1 MRAGFLGLPDGVG
14 HVEICAEISLETATV
29 AAPTFPR
36 TARLTRPSEFK
47 RVFRQPVVSSDHW
60 FRVLACR
67 GNESVSRLGMA
78 VSRSSER
85 TSVGRNRI
93 KRVVRESFRHRFAP
107 DGENAPVVP
116 LDIVVLPRP
125 GCATISNAELFR
137 SLDLHWARIVAKF
150 TERKWET

>member
-1 MRAGFLGLPDGVG
+1 M
-14 HVEICAEISLETATV
+14 

-67 GNESVSRLGMA
+67 GKGSVSRLGMA
-78 VSRSSER
+78 VSRRSER
-85 TSVGRNRI
+85 TSVGRNRV
-93 KRVVRESFRHRFAP
+93 KRIVRESFRHRFAP
-107 DGENAPVVP
+107 AGEDAPDVP

-137 SLDLHWARIVAKF
+137 SLDLHWSRIVAKF